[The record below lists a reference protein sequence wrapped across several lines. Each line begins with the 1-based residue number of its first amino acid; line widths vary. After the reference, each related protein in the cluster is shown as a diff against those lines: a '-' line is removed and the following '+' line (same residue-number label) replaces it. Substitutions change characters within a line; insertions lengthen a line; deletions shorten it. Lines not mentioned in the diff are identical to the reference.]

1 MLPLDSTRGVRLQ
14 MKRREFIALVGG
26 AAACWP
32 RRALAQNTAK
42 SVRHLGVLLYSSPK
56 EDPQANVLQ
65 QGLRDL
71 GYIDGQNI
79 LIEYRFAEGKP
90 ERLSSLAA
98 DLVRLKPDVLFPIG
112 GDVAPFVRDATHTI
126 PIVFVMSADP
136 LQLGLVASLAR
147 PGGNAT
153 GFTFLQDE
161 LASKRL
167 ELLKEVAPRISRV
180 AFLSNPDHPDNEL
193 RVAQRTA
200 TALGVDLHPIEMRG
214 PGDLDGALQAI
225 KQGPVDAVYVV
236 ASRQTVASIPRIV
249 NFATKNELPLAG
261 GWGAW
266 TQAGGLLSYGP
277 NVGEVVR
284 NAATYVDK
292 IFKGAAPGDLPVQQ
306 PTRFELIIN
315 LRTARTL
322 GLSISESLLLRADKV
337 IE

>member
-1 MLPLDSTRGVRLQ
+1 MQ
-14 MKRREFIALVGG
+14 RRTFLSVLG
-26 AAACWP
+26 AAAAWP
-32 RRALAQNTAK
+32 VAALAQQMA
-42 SVRHLGVLLYSSPK
+42 RMPRLGVLLYSTRQ
-56 EDPQANVLQ
+56 EDPQAKVLQ
-65 QGLRDL
+65 EGLRDL

-79 LIEYRFAEGKP
+79 SIEYRFAEGKA
-90 ERLSSLAA
+90 ERLPELAA

-112 GDVAPFVRDATHTI
+112 GDVAPFVSKATQTI

-136 LQLGLVASLAR
+136 VQLGLVASVAR

-167 ELLKEVAPRISRV
+167 ELLKEVAPRISRA
-180 AFLSNPDHPDNEL
+180 AFLWNPDHPDNEL
-193 RVAQRTA
+193 RIAQRAAA
-200 TALGVDLHPIEMRG
+200 TLGVSLQPIEMRG
-214 PGDLDGALQAI
+214 PGDLDGALQAVT
-225 KQGPVDAVYVV
+225 QASVDALYVV
-236 ASRQTVASIPRIV
+236 ASRQTVASLPRIV

-266 TQAGGLLSYGP
+266 AQAGGLLSYGP

-292 IFKGAAPGDLPVQQ
+292 IIKGTKPGDLPVQQ
-306 PTRFELIIN
+306 PTRFELLIN
-315 LRTARTL
+315 LRSAKALR
-322 GLSISESLLLRADKV
+322 LSIPESFLLRADKV

>member
-1 MLPLDSTRGVRLQ
+1 M
-14 MKRREFIALVGG
+14 
-26 AAACWP
+26 P
-32 RRALAQNTAK
+32 R
-42 SVRHLGVLLYSSPK
+42 LGVLLYSTPQ
-56 EDPQANVLQ
+56 EDAQARALQ
-65 QGLRDL
+65 EGLREL
-71 GYIDGQNI
+71 GYIDGRNI
-79 LIEYRFAEGKP
+79 SIEYRFAEGRP
-90 ERLSSLAA
+90 ERLPDLAA
-98 DLVRLKPDVLFPIG
+98 DLVRLKPDVLFPMG
-112 GDVAPFVRDATHTI
+112 GDVAPFVSKATQTI

-193 RVAQRTA
+193 RVAQRAA
-200 TALGVDLHPIEMRG
+200 TALGVHLQPIEMRG
-214 PGDLDGALQAI
+214 PHDLDGALQAVT
-225 KQGPVDAVYVV
+225 KATVDAFYVV

-249 NFATKNELPLAG
+249 NYATKNELPLAG

-266 TQAGGLLSYGP
+266 AQAGGLLSYGP
-277 NVGEVVR
+277 NVDEVVR

-292 IFKGAAPGDLPVQQ
+292 ILKGSKPGDLPVQQ
-306 PTRFELIIN
+306 PTRFELLIN
-315 LRTARTL
+315 LRSARAL
-322 GLSISESLLLRADKV
+322 GLSIPESFLLRADKV

>member
-1 MLPLDSTRGVRLQ
+1 MLQ
-14 MKRREFIALVGG
+14 
-26 AAACWP
+26 
-32 RRALAQNTAK
+32 
-42 SVRHLGVLLYSSPK
+42 H
-56 EDPQANVLQ
+56 
-65 QGLRDL
+65 GLRDH

-79 LIEYRFAEGKP
+79 SIEYRFAEGKA
-90 ERLSSLAA
+90 ERLPDLAA
-98 DLVRLKPDVLFPIG
+98 DLVRLKPDVLFVIG
-112 GDVAPFVRDATHTI
+112 GDVAPFVSKATQTI

-136 LQLGLVASLAR
+136 LKLGLVATLAR

-193 RVAQRTA
+193 RVAQRAA
-200 TALGVDLHPIEMRG
+200 TTLDVHLEPIEMRG

-225 KQGPVDAVYVV
+225 TKASIDALYVV
-236 ASRQTVASIPRIV
+236 ASRQTVASLPRIV
-249 NFATKNELPLAG
+249 DFATKKEIPLAG

-266 TQAGGLLSYGP
+266 AQGGGLLSYGP

-292 IFKGAAPGDLPVQQ
+292 IFKGAKPGDLPIQQ
-306 PTRFELIIN
+306 PTRFELLVN
-315 LRTARTL
+315 LRSAKAL
-322 GLSISESLLLRADKV
+322 GLSIPESFLLRADKV

>member
-1 MLPLDSTRGVRLQ
+1 MR
-14 MKRREFIALVGG
+14 RREFITLFGS
-26 AAACWP
+26 AAVWP
-32 RRALAQNTAK
+32 FAARAQQSA
-42 SVRHLGVLLYSSPK
+42 RMPRLGVLLYSTPQ
-56 EDPQANVLQ
+56 EDPQAKSLQ

-79 LIEYRFAEGKP
+79 SIEYRFAEGNA
-90 ERLSSLAA
+90 ERLPDLAA

-112 GDVAPFVRDATHTI
+112 GDVAPFVSKATQTI
-126 PIVFVMSADP
+126 PIIFVMSADP

-193 RVAQRTA
+193 RVAQRAA
-200 TALGVDLHPIEMRG
+200 TALGVHLQPIEMRG
-214 PGDLDGALQAI
+214 PHNLDGALQAVT
-225 KQGPVDAVYVV
+225 KATVDALYVV

-249 NFATKNELPLAG
+249 NYATKNELPLAG

-266 TQAGGLLSYGP
+266 AQAGGLLSYGP

-292 IFKGAAPGDLPVQQ
+292 IFKGSKPGDLPVQQ
-306 PTRFELIIN
+306 PTRFELLIN
-315 LRTARTL
+315 LRSARAL
-322 GLSISESLLLRADKV
+322 GLSIPESFLLRADKV

>member
-1 MLPLDSTRGVRLQ
+1 MR
-14 MKRREFIALVGG
+14 RREFITLFGS
-26 AAACWP
+26 AAVWP
-32 RRALAQNTAK
+32 FAARAQQSA
-42 SVRHLGVLLYSSPK
+42 RMPRLGVLLYSTPQ
-56 EDPQANVLQ
+56 EDPQAKSLQ

-79 LIEYRFAEGKP
+79 SIEYRFAEGNA
-90 ERLSSLAA
+90 ERLPDLAA

-112 GDVAPFVRDATHTI
+112 GDVAPFVSKATQTI
-126 PIVFVMSADP
+126 PIIFVMSADP

-193 RVAQRTA
+193 RVAQRAA
-200 TALGVDLHPIEMRG
+200 TALGVHLQPIEMRG
-214 PGDLDGALQAI
+214 PHDLDGALQAVT
-225 KQGPVDAVYVV
+225 KATVDALYVV

-249 NFATKNELPLAG
+249 NYATKNELPLAG

-266 TQAGGLLSYGP
+266 AQAGGLLSYGP

-292 IFKGAAPGDLPVQQ
+292 IFKGSKPGDLPVQQ
-306 PTRFELIIN
+306 PTRFELLIN
-315 LRTARTL
+315 LRSARAL
-322 GLSISESLLLRADKV
+322 GLSIPESFLLRADKV